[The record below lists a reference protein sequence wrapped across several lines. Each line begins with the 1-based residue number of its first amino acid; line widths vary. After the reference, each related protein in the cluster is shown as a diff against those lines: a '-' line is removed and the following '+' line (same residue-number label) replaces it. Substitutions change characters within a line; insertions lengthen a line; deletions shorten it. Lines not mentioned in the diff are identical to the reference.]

1 VTALAPDLVREVES
15 RAEVLP
21 LGDLHAR
28 RRALLVALAPLK
40 ALHGHG
46 GLFDD
51 KRKQMLEAMKV
62 KARMA
67 LTDIGQKTTEGM
79 IDAMAYADEQYARF
93 IDQGITDR
101 IEYLHLANELSEI
114 EELIR
119 DRELGLLVYNA
130 ELKLSR

>member
-1 VTALAPDLVREVES
+1 VTVLAPDLVRDVEG

-28 RRALLVALAPLK
+28 RRALLVPLAPLK

-67 LTDIGQKTTEGM
+67 LTDAGQKTTEGM

-101 IEYLHLANELSEI
+101 IEYLNLANELTEI